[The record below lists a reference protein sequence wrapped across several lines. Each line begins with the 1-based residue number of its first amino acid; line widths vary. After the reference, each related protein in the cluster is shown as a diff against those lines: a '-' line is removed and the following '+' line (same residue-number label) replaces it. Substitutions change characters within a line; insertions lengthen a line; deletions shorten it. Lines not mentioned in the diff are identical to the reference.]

1 MSKENSFK
9 IINKDLEVLFE
20 KLSVYTNEDL
30 NKKINK
36 DKWSIAENLYHVWLS
51 EFITIKYIK
60 KKTIYPEALVNV
72 SIVSKFRMKLL
83 ELIFSRWA
91 SNTVYS

>member
-9 IINKDLEVLFE
+9 IINKDLEDLFE

-36 DKWSIAENLYHVWLS
+36 DKWSIAEN
-51 EFITIKYIK
+51 
-60 KKTIYPEALVNV
+60 
-72 SIVSKFRMKLL
+72 
-83 ELIFSRWA
+83 
-91 SNTVYS
+91 